1 MNTRNRTFGYAF
13 AVLCTAIAA
22 GLALVAQ
29 PFLRQTVLAAFL
41 AALIVVAR
49 YAGTGPAILALLL
62 SGIVADGVFIPPEG
76 ALGFRSPADTA
87 PLVILV
93 LLGALIVFVSH
104 RARRDE
110 WQLRVQAAELMEQAV
125 ELEQQ
130 MESTQSLQIE
140 LELTNEQLE
149 SANRELERNREF
161 LEQAQRSASLG
172 SWEWD
177 IAVDEVTWSDELYR
191 IYGFEPRSVAVTFET
206 FTEFLHPDDRE
217 TVVRTVQESL
227 RSQAAFSLDYRIVR
241 QDGVVRWLEGR
252 GRVICD
258 ESGKPV
264 RMVGSGQDITERRR
278 AAEAQRF
285 LAEAGETLGS
295 SLDYAHTLST
305 VANLAVR
312 ELADWCSIAIGDSSG
327 RYENIAV
334 AHRNPDRVK
343 WAEEWTKAHP
353 PRYDAPTGTPNV
365 LRTGKPEVYPRIP
378 PEMLRAAVESD
389 EELRALETLGLY
401 SAMTVPMIARG
412 RTLGVITFISA
423 ESRREFNSDD
433 LWLAQRLAGRA
444 AFAVD
449 NARLYEEARQLQEVA
464 EQANRAKMDFL
475 AAMSHEF
482 RTPLNAIAGY
492 AQLLELGVH
501 GELTTDQREFL
512 ERLQRSQR
520 HLLGLVEEV
529 LSFARIEAG
538 TVRYD
543 LTEVTLKDLVARATE
558 MTAPQMRSKQLD
570 FALEAGDGEIRVCA
584 DAARVEQILIN
595 LLSNAVKFTE
605 DGGRITVGCRQDDGE
620 VVVSVA
626 DTGIGIPGDQL
637 EAVFEPF
644 AQLPH
649 AGSKRSSGVGLGLAI
664 SRDLARAM
672 GGDITVVSAVG
683 TGSTF
688 TLRLPAA

>member
-1 MNTRNRTFGYAF
+1 MNLQNRVFRYGF
-13 AVLCTAIAA
+13 AVIFTAAA
-22 GLALVAQ
+22 AWITILAQ
-29 PFLRQTVLAAFL
+29 PLLRQTVLAVFL
-41 AALIVVAR
+41 ASLVVVAWYGGIGPALLALALSALIADL
-49 YAGTGPAILALLL
+49 IL
-62 SGIVADGVFIPPEG
+62 IPPAG
-76 ALGFRSPADTA
+76 SFGFQSAGDA
-87 PLVILV
+87 VPLLILV
-93 LLGALIVFVSH
+93 MLGALIAFVSH
-104 RARRDE
+104 RARVNER
-110 WQLRVQAAELMEQAV
+110 QLRVQTAELMEQAV

-130 MESTQSLQIE
+130 MESTQGLQIE
-140 LELTNEQLE
+140 LEIANDQLE
-149 SANRELERNREF
+149 ATNRDLERNREF
-161 LEQAQRSASLG
+161 LEQAQRSAQLG

-177 IAVDEVTWSDELYR
+177 IEGNEITWSDELFR
-191 IYGFEPRSVAVTFET
+191 IYGHEPGGVEVSFET
-206 FTEFLHPDDRE
+206 FLSFVHPDDRE
-217 TVVRTVQESL
+217 MVARTVQEALQSHAPL
-227 RSQAAFSLDYRIVR
+227 RFDHRIVR
-241 QDGVVRWLEGR
+241 ADGVIRWLEGR
-252 GRVICD
+252 GHVVFD

-285 LAEAGETLGS
+285 LAEAGAKLGS
-295 SLDYAHTLST
+295 SLDYATTLT
-305 VANLAVR
+305 AVANLAVQ
-312 ELADWCSIAIGDSSG
+312 ELADWCSIAIGDSTG

-343 WAEEWTKAHP
+343 WAEEWTRTHP
-353 PRYDAPTGTPNV
+353 PRFDSPSGMPNV
-365 LRTGKPEVYPRIP
+365 LRTGKPEMHPVIN
-378 PEMLRAAVESD
+378 PELLRAAVESE
-389 EELRALETLGLY
+389 EELRAIEELGLH
-401 SAMTVPMIARG
+401 SAMIVPMIARG
-412 RTLGVITFISA
+412 RTLGAITFVSA

-449 NARLYEEARQLQEVA
+449 NARLFEEAQKAQHAA

-501 GELTTDQREFL
+501 GDLTGDQREFL

-538 TVRYD
+538 TVRYE
-543 LTEVTLKDLVARATE
+543 LSEVTINELVARAAE
-558 MTAPQMRSKQLD
+558 MTVPQMRAKGLNFDLRSSNGDLRVR
-570 FALEAGDGEIRVCA
+570 ADGE
-584 DAARVEQILIN
+584 RVEQILVN
-595 LLSNAVKFTE
+595 LLSNAVKFTDE
-605 DGGRITVGCRQDDGE
+605 GGSISVEYCAEGDE
-620 VVVSVA
+620 IVVNVA

-637 EAVFEPF
+637 ETVFEPF

-672 GGDITVVSAVG
+672 GGDITLMSTVG
-683 TGSTF
+683 AGSTF
-688 TLRLPAA
+688 TLRLPGV

>member
-1 MNTRNRTFGYAF
+1 MKIQNLVFRYVF
-13 AVLCTAIAA
+13 AAACTAIAT
-22 GLALVAQ
+22 GITVMAQ
-29 PFLRQTVLAAFL
+29 PFLRQTVLAVFL
-41 AALIVVAR
+41 ASLILVAWYGGR
-49 YAGTGPAILALLL
+49 GPAILALVA
-62 SGIVADGVFIPPEG
+62 SAVVADVLFIPPEG
-76 ALGFRSPADTA
+76 ALGFRSPADA
-87 PLVILV
+87 VPLVV
-93 LLGALIVFVSH
+93 LLLLGSLIAFVSH
-104 RARRDE
+104 RARSNE

-130 MESTQSLQIE
+130 MESTQTLQLE
-140 LELTNEQLE
+140 LELINDQME
-149 SANRELERNREF
+149 SANRELERSREF
-161 LEQAQRSASLG
+161 LEQAQRSARLG

-177 IAVDEVTWSDELYR
+177 IGSDEVTWSDELFR
-191 IYGFEPRSVAVTFET
+191 IYGLEPRSAPVTFDT

-217 TVVRTVQESL
+217 MVTRTLQASL
-227 RSQAAFSLDYRIVR
+227 KSREAFRFDHRIVLH
-241 QDGVVRWLEGR
+241 DGTVRWLDGR

-258 ESGKPV
+258 GSGKPI
-264 RMVGSGQDITERRR
+264 RLVGSGQDITERRR

-285 LAEAGETLGS
+285 LAEAGATLGA
-295 SLDYAHTLST
+295 SLDYTATLGT

-334 AHRNPDRVK
+334 AHRNPERVK

-353 PRYDAPTGTPNV
+353 PRYDAPSGTSNV
-365 LRTGKPEVYPRIP
+365 LRTGEPEVYSRIP
-378 PEMLRAAVESD
+378 PEMLRAAVESE

-401 SAMTVPMIARG
+401 SAMAVPMKARG

-423 ESRREFNSDD
+423 ESRREFTSDD

-449 NARLYEEARQLQEVA
+449 NARLYEEARQAQQLA

-501 GELTTDQREFL
+501 GELSGDQRKFL

-529 LSFARIEAG
+529 LSFARIESG
-538 TVRYD
+538 IVRYD
-543 LTEVTLKDLVARATE
+543 VSEVTVGEIVARATE
-558 MTAPQMRSKQLD
+558 MALPQMQAKRLD
-570 FALEAGDGEIRVCA
+570 FVSEPENAELRVLADGN
-584 DAARVEQILIN
+584 RVEQILVN

-605 DGGRITVGCRQDDGE
+605 DGGSITVVCGQEDGQ
-620 VVVSVA
+620 VVVTVT
-626 DTGIGIPGDQL
+626 DTGIGIPTDKL
-637 EAVFEPF
+637 ETVFEPF

-649 AGSKRSSGVGLGLAI
+649 AGSRRSSGVGLGLAI

-672 GGDITVVSAVG
+672 GGDITVVSTVG
-683 TGSTF
+683 AGSAF
-688 TLRLPAA
+688 TLKLPGA